1 MRRSLP
7 MLQAH
12 VSDNLND
19 NPVEGMIN
27 CFGSIHSNPE
37 MLKFDLQMEGKSVT
51 KKNRSSTEKTLIYS
65 QQVLFNKGKKS
76 AGNAMVSV
84 CLKGYT

>member
-1 MRRSLP
+1 
-7 MLQAH
+7 
-12 VSDNLND
+12 
-19 NPVEGMIN
+19 
-27 CFGSIHSNPE
+27 
-37 MLKFDLQMEGKSVT
+37 MLKSDLQMEGKSVT

-65 QQVLFNKGKKS
+65 QQVLFNEGKKS